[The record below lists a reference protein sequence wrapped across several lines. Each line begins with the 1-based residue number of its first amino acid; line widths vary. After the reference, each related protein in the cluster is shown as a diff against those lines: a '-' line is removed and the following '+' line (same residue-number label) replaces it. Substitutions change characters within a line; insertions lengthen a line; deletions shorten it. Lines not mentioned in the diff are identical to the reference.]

1 MRNKRKHHLMKGVLK
16 MNVTYS
22 QQGDYLLP
30 NLTVPEEMP
39 MPQGRYASLR
49 KTYLMQ
55 HHYGLY
61 LNLLTQGKLNAHL
74 TEIQETASRRMAL
87 ITTQMMAAEG
97 INEALKAKDPMRW
110 TGLVNNLQR
119 SVEEQILQELI
130 YN

>member
-1 MRNKRKHHLMKGVLK
+1 
-16 MNVTYS
+16 MNITYS

-30 NLTVPEEMP
+30 DLTVPEEVP
-39 MPQGRYASLR
+39 MPQGKYASLR

-74 TEIQETASRRMAL
+74 TEIQETASRRMAQ
-87 ITTQMMAAEG
+87 ITRQMMET
-97 INEALKAKDPMRW
+97 EDVSETLKANDPMKW
-110 TGLVNNLQR
+110 TGLVNNIQR
-119 SVEEQILQELI
+119 RVEEQILRELI

>member
-1 MRNKRKHHLMKGVLK
+1 

-30 NLTVPEEMP
+30 NLTVPEEVP
-39 MPQGRYASLR
+39 MPQGKYASLR

-55 HHYGLY
+55 HHYSLY

-119 SVEEQILQELI
+119 TAEEQILQELI

>member
-1 MRNKRKHHLMKGVLK
+1 
-16 MNVTYS
+16 MNITYS

-30 NLTVPEEMP
+30 DLTVPEEVP
-39 MPQGRYASLR
+39 MPQGKYASLR

-74 TEIQETASRRMAL
+74 TEIQETASRRMAQ
-87 ITTQMMAAEG
+87 ITRQMME
-97 INEALKAKDPMRW
+97 IEDVSETLKANDPMKW
-110 TGLVNNLQR
+110 TGLVNNIQR

>member
-1 MRNKRKHHLMKGVLK
+1 MRNKRNNEPMKGAMK

-30 NLTVPEEMP
+30 NLTVPEEVP
-39 MPQGRYASLR
+39 MPQGKYASLR

-61 LNLLTQGKLNAHL
+61 LNLFTQGKLNAHL

-119 SVEEQILQELI
+119 TAEEQILQELI

>member
-1 MRNKRKHHLMKGVLK
+1 
-16 MNVTYS
+16 MNITYS

-30 NLTVPEEMP
+30 DLTVPEEMP
-39 MPQGRYASLR
+39 MSQGKYASLR

-74 TEIQETASRRMAL
+74 TEIQETASRRMAQ
-87 ITTQMMAAEG
+87 ITRQMMAAEG
-97 INEALKAKDPMRW
+97 IDEALKAKYPMKW
-110 TGLVNNLQR
+110 TGLVNNIQR
-119 SVEEQILQELI
+119 SVEEQILRELI